1 MIGGERN
8 EIAMISPKIPV
19 TLAMDGKAILV
30 NIEDIKNSL
39 RSIAVTAVSATFAD
53 VDHAKAMETADAL
66 AETVLGPG
74 EVENITSDAFA
85 QLFAD
90 VITRAI
96 NGRIREIETGDVGK
110 N

>member
-1 MIGGERN
+1 MIRGERN

-19 TLAMDGKAILV
+19 TFAMDGKAILINV
-30 NIEDIKNSL
+30 EDIKNSL
-39 RSIAVTAVSATFAD
+39 RNIAFTAVSATFED
-53 VDHAKAMETADAL
+53 VDDAKTKETANAL

-74 EVENITSDAFA
+74 EIEGITSDAFA